1 MQNLFLDIFES
12 LIPSSTNTVENQ
24 KLWNFLTILS
34 WEGLKI
40 LWNTFVSQIYSE
52 EKVVHFGRHL
62 GIHRMF
68 FSLKNCFPWGYKN
81 CFHWDTKTVSIENTK
96 TVSIEDTK
104 TVFIEDTKTVPIED
118 TKTISIE
125 NTKTVSLEDT
135 KTASLQDTKTASLQD
150 TKTSFRI

>member
-81 CFHWDTKTVSIENTK
+81 CFHWGYKNCFHWEYKNCFHWGYKNCFHWGYKNCSHW
-96 TVSIEDTK
+96 
-104 TVFIEDTKTVPIED
+104 D